1 MDENISLKNKI
12 DEIYSI
18 LDELQYNQLEQF
30 VSMQKNQSII
40 MKKIDKLQEY
50 NEIDDMV
57 NSVFAKRLQNIEQ
70 KM

>member
-1 MDENISLKNKI
+1 MDEEINLNNKI

-30 VSMQKNQSII
+30 ISLQKNQSII

-57 NSVFAKRLQNIEQ
+57 NSVFAKRLQSIEQ